1 MKIFFSFFTIVCMVF
16 QLQAQITVSGRVTSA
31 ADDGESVIGAT
42 ILEKGTGNGTT
53 TDFDGNYELT
63 IAGQEATLVI
73 SYIGLET
80 QEIQVGNRT
89 TIDVIL
95 NEEASLLEEVI
106 VVGYGT
112 EKRSKISGAVAVL
125 NADEISET
133 PILRPEQ
140 ALQGR
145 ISGVQV
151 AQNSGSPGSALTVLV
166 RGVSTINN
174 SSPLFI
180 VDGIPVDGM
189 DFLNPADIES
199 INVLKDAASAAIYG
213 SRGANGVVLI
223 TTKGGKKKEEGKI
236 SYDAYYG
243 SQEAWKHVNL
253 LSAREYA
260 ILSNEAHIAAGK
272 TPLPEFANPDALGE
286 GTDWQSAIFQA
297 APMTNHQ
304 VTFRGGSEKSTYMV
318 SGNYY
323 DQNGIVGG
331 EKANFNR
338 YTARLNVRHDVKDW
352 LTIGS
357 NINFI
362 HFTRD
367 ALAENNE
374 FNTPVVRALNM
385 DPVTPIRKHDG
396 TFAYSIYSDT
406 DITNP
411 VNAIQQTY
419 STWTTN
425 RVVAGAEAN
434 LKIMEGLN
442 FRSSYSLDVNFATLE
457 GFNPIYDLSNHPALN
472 DAPAGERGIV
482 NSVFLNHNTWTNNQW
497 ENVLTYEKYF
507 GGAHD
512 LKFTLGNTIYQQRFE
527 FSGGS
532 NTNLPTNNPNDAYI
546 SNTIDPIAS
555 QGAYGG
561 ANEAALVSY
570 FGRVNYAYR
579 DKYLFS
585 ATLRMD
591 GSSRFGVNN
600 RYGYFPSFSAGWI
613 LTNEDFW
620 TMDDISHLKIRA
632 SWGQN
637 GNDKIGEYAFTT
649 VVLSGQ
655 NYTFGRDEIITNGS
669 VALVGSNPDLKWETI
684 TQTDIGVDLELWQ
697 GKVNVIADYFIKT
710 TSDMLYAAPIPL
722 IAGTQ
727 PPVQNVASMENK
739 GWEFAL
745 NYRNRDNDFKYGVG
759 ANITLIDNKVTS
771 LGNGGEPVP
780 SGRVQS
786 ANAFAALT
794 DVGHPLASF
803 YGYVTD
809 GIFQSQEEVNAHAF
823 QNENTAPGDIRF
835 RDLNSDGVIDIND
848 RTFIGNPIPKFT
860 YGFTADAE
868 FKGFDFSAFVQ
879 GSEGNDIYNS
889 TVRYDF
895 SYVNRPVSALNRWTG
910 PGTSNFEP
918 RVNLNDPNQNARIS
932 DRFIE
937 DGSYLRLKNV
947 QLGYTLPKDISK
959 KMKFDKFRVYVS
971 AQNLMTWTNYSGL
984 DPEIGTIGGSLELGI
999 DRGFYPQARTFLG
1012 GVNVVF

>member
-1012 GVNVVF
+1012 GVNVVL